1 MDSVL
6 PIGASGAERPP
17 ERAEVAPA
25 KAAADTAPAARRVV
39 VEQGDSRWS
48 YIIKSVDTRTGESVT
63 LWPRA
68 DAVKALL
75 ERPGVAPPAS
85 VLDARL

>member
-6 PIGASGAERPP
+6 PIGASGAERAS
-17 ERAEVAPA
+17 ERADLQPVRP
-25 KAAADTAPAARRVV
+25 AADTSHHARKVV
-39 VEQGDSRWS
+39 VEQGDSRWT

-75 ERPGVAPPAS
+75 DRPGVAPPAS